1 MNSLATMI
9 FFSIVIF
16 IALGVIGIIF
26 ATLYKRSTK
35 EVAFVRT
42 GMGGQKVI
50 MDGGAIVLPVFHE
63 RVLVNMNTLK
73 LEVQRRG
80 KESLITRDRM
90 RVDVTAAFFVRVK
103 QTQEAVSIAAQT
115 LGARTMSPD
124 ELKALVE
131 DKFVDSLRATAATM
145 SIQELQDK
153 RRDFVQAVQNAVAED
168 LEKNGLELE
177 AVSLTSLDQTDKQY
191 FNPDNAFD
199 AEGLTRLTEQT
210 EARRKQRN
218 DVEQDTEVL
227 VRAKNLDA
235 TRQKLTI
242 EKDQEFATL
251 SQQREIENTRAE
263 QAALIATQQAER
275 SREAEVA
282 KIEAERQVSQQRIE
296 AERQVNQQKIE
307 AEREIRAAEIEKK
320 LVIQTR
326 EIEAERKTETQKAEQ
341 RKLVEV
347 ARQESQLAII
357 DAEKQV
363 SQQKIEAEREV
374 RAAEINKKLVIETRE
389 IEAEREVRASEI
401 EKNLVIQTREIE
413 LERDTETKR
422 AEQRQQVEIARQ
434 AAQIAIANKSREQSE
449 ADAAANLARAE
460 AVKADEAVTTARQVE
475 IAERDKNI
483 QLIEAEKEAQ
493 QSAIAIK
500 VAAAAEKAAAHDRA
514 EAITTEAAAK
524 QAAALAE
531 AEGKRALNEA
541 ANTLSQTQ
549 IDWQVRMQLLQQ
561 LPEILGQAVR
571 PMEKIE
577 SIRIVQ
583 VGGLGQADKNGQ
595 NTASEGGNANNG
607 TFPEQVMNS
616 ALQYQVAKPVVD
628 VVLKDVGLSNQGITG
643 LSQNLAQLLEES
655 NRLQESK

>member
-1 MNSLATMI
+1 MNSNTFAA
-9 FFSIVIF
+9 VIG
-16 IALGVIGIIF
+16 IALVILVALAAIGIIF
-26 ATLYKRSTK
+26 ARLYKRSTK

-42 GMGGQKVI
+42 GLGGQKVI

-90 RVDVTAAFFVRVK
+90 RVDVTTAFFVRVK

-218 DVEQDTEVL
+218 DVEQDTEVQ
-227 VRAKNLDA
+227 VRAKNLEA

-296 AERQVNQQKIE
+296 AER
-307 AEREIRAAEIEKK
+307 EI
-320 LVIQTR
+320 
-326 EIEAERKTETQKAEQ
+326 
-341 RKLVEV
+341 
-347 ARQESQLAII
+347 
-357 DAEKQV
+357 
-363 SQQKIEAEREV
+363 

-389 IEAEREVRASEI
+389 IELERETEI
-401 EKNLVIQTREIE
+401 
-413 LERDTETKR
+413 KR

-434 AAQIAIANKSREQSE
+434 SAQIAIANKSREQSE

-483 QLIEAEKEAQ
+483 QLIEAAKEAE

-500 VAAAAEKAAAHDRA
+500 VAAAAEKEAARDRA

-541 ANTLSQTQ
+541 ANTLSNAQ

-571 PMEKIE
+571 PMEKID

-583 VGGLGQADKNGQ
+583 VGGLPGAGK
-595 NTASEGGNANNG
+595 EGAGNIDGEAKANNG

-628 VVLKDVGLSNQGITG
+628 AVLKDVGLSREGITG
-643 LSQNLAQLLEES
+643 IAQNLADMLGEAKGAV
-655 NRLQESK
+655 NP